1 MLHTE
6 TVSPATLE
14 LLKHLMNDSRLQ
26 DFALVGGTALAL
38 QMGHRISVDL
48 DLFSPDR
55 FDEMELSAYLAEH
68 YSLEL
73 DFLAHGTIKGEIRG
87 VKVDCIVHR
96 YPWISVHHVEEG
108 IRLASFADISAMK
121 LNAIAVSGTRVKDF
135 IDIAC
140 LSSRLSLDEM
150 LRAYEQKY
158 RANVL
163 IPLKALTYWE
173 DICFDEPVRML
184 NADGLSWENVRKRL
198 LEMQECPDKVWA

>member
-48 DLFSPDR
+48 DLFSPDC

-73 DFLAHGTIKGEIRG
+73 VACIMWK
-87 VKVDCIVHR
+87 KVFV
-96 YPWISVHHVEEG
+96 WQVLQISV
-108 IRLASFADISAMK
+108 
-121 LNAIAVSGTRVKDF
+121 
-135 IDIAC
+135 
-140 LSSRLSLDEM
+140 
-150 LRAYEQKY
+150 
-158 RANVL
+158 
-163 IPLKALTYWE
+163 P
-173 DICFDEPVRML
+173 
-184 NADGLSWENVRKRL
+184 
-198 LEMQECPDKVWA
+198 

>member
-48 DLFSPDR
+48 DLFSPDS

-108 IRLASFADISAMK
+108 I
-121 LNAIAVSGTRVKDF
+121 

-158 RANVL
+158 RANAL

-184 NADGLSWENVRKRL
+184 NADGLSWENVRTSVL
-198 LEMQECPDKVWA
+198 MSL